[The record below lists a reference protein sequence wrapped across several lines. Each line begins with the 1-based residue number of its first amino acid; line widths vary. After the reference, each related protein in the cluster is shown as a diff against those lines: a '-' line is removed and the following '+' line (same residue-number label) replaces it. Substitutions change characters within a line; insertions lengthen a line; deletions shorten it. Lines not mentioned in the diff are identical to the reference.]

1 MAFEVASVKLNTE
14 KQLGPQSM
22 PLDAGDRYYPTGGS
36 FRASVP
42 MWSYIQFAY
51 KLWYPATDQQK
62 EIARLPKWVTDDR
75 YSIEARAAGK
85 PTKDQFR
92 LMVQSL
98 LADRFKLAAHFE
110 TREAPALALTL
121 VKAEKL
127 GPKLIRHADGRA
139 CGDPAAP
146 IGSVPAGLIGGK
158 DDAGPQN
165 YPPMCDSFVLIRRP
179 NGTMLGGYRNA
190 TMDQLAGSLSGITG
204 LGRTLVDRTGL
215 SGRFDFTL
223 AWAPEPTAPAP
234 SDAPITPPDP
244 LGPPGMQALRDQL
257 GLKLESTRAPVKIL
271 VIDRVERPSE
281 N

>member
-1 MAFEVASVKLNTE
+1 
-14 KQLGPQSM
+14 
-22 PLDAGDRYYPTGGS
+22 
-36 FRASVP
+36 
-42 MWSYIQFAY
+42 
-51 KLWYPATDQQK
+51 
-62 EIARLPKWVTDDR
+62 
-75 YSIEARAAGK
+75 
-85 PTKDQFR
+85 
-92 LMVQSL
+92 MVQSL

-179 NGTMLGGYRNA
+179 DGTMLGGYRNA

-234 SDAPITPPDP
+234 SDAPTTPPDP
-244 LGPPGMQALRDQL
+244 LGPPAMQALRDQL
-257 GLKLESTRAPVKIL
+257 GLKLESRRAPVKIL
-271 VIDRVERPSE
+271 VIDRVERPLE